1 MLARLGDFVEICGV
15 GLIEGRGQSAGFVAK
30 SQPAGG
36 GEGNG
41 IEGARSTGAEE
52 VDGVGLVEVA
62 KLVPVRVGVQV
73 QMGPVIEAAAP
84 DSFLG

>member
-1 MLARLGDFVEICGV
+1 MFARLGDFVEIGGV

-30 SQPAGG
+30 RQPAGG
-36 GEGNG
+36 RKGNI

-62 KLVPVRVGVQV
+62 KLVPVRVDVQV
-73 QMGPVIEAAAP
+73 QMGPVIEAAAA
-84 DSFLG
+84 DGFFG